1 MRLEVAKTRGRAGAK
16 SSAEKMY
23 HSINKMLSPHPFV
36 PGGSDETMKG
46 GKRRGV
52 PVKTLKKLL
61 KKAGLKT
68 TGKKAALTRRAKKAK
83 LVMKGGIDG
92 MQSDTDKALDEPLMT
107 EDDTMQTPP
116 PEPTKGGRKRKSRG
130 KKELYGMGY
139 GMY

>member
-1 MRLEVAKTRGRAGAK
+1 
-16 SSAEKMY
+16 
-23 HSINKMLSPHPFV
+23 MLSPHPFV
-36 PGGSDETMKG
+36 PGGSDENMKG

-68 TGKKAALTRRAKKAK
+68 SGKKAALTRRAKKAK
-83 LVMKGGIDG
+83 LVKKGGVTTEG
-92 MQSDTDKALDEPLMT
+92 MDKPGMSPAEDALNEPLMT

-130 KKELYGMGY
+130 KKGPYGMGY